1 LSGLGL
7 LRGRVAALGLVIIAL
22 LATGITV
29 AATHAA
35 APSSRDSASAAPGHA
50 AGEPPAAVAAATLR
64 VTSVTPAA
72 GSKRVNGAAPIQ
84 VTFSAPLAA
93 SSRLPRVVPAI
104 AGRWHRVSADSVE
117 FAPAAGFG
125 QHTLVRVRIPAGRHG
140 MRSENG
146 GLLAAPQTVSFRTGA
161 YSPKRLAQLLAQLRY
176 LPLTWT
182 PASAAAAA
190 GTSVAAERSA
200 AFAPPSGTFSW
211 KHGYPAQLHAFW
223 QHAGSHS
230 LIIKGAVMAF
240 EADHSLALD
249 GIAGPQVWN
258 ALFTAAAAG
267 DSNKNGYTYGI
278 ASQHLPESLTIW
290 HNGRKVL
297 HTLANTGIPGRIT
310 NVGTFPVYLRYLNQ
324 IMRGT
329 NPDGTKYA
337 DPVKYVSYFNG
348 SDAVHYFPRASY
360 GFPQSLGCVEIQ
372 LDPAK
377 TAWSY
382 LTYGSLVTVTP
393 PK

>member
-1 LSGLGL
+1 MSGLGL
-7 LRGRVAALGLVIIAL
+7 LRGRVAALGVIVVAL

-29 AATHAA
+29 AFTHAPTSPSRTA
-35 APSSRDSASAAPGHA
+35 AAAAPGHA
-50 AGEPPAAVAAATLR
+50 AAVPPAAVAATPLR
-64 VTSVTPAA
+64 VVSVTPAA
-72 GSKRVNGAAPIQ
+72 GSRQVNGASPVR

-93 SSRLPRVVPAI
+93 SSRMPKVVPAV
-104 AGRWHRVSADSVE
+104 AGRWHRVSADSVA
-117 FAPAAGFG
+117 FTPAAGFG
-125 QHTLVRVRIPAGRHG
+125 PATLVRVRIPAGRHG
-140 MRSENG
+140 VRSASG

-161 YSPKRLAQLLAQLRY
+161 YSRQRLDQLLAQLGY
-176 LPLTWT
+176 LPLNWT
-182 PASAAAAA
+182 PASGAQAA
-190 GTSVAAERSA
+190 GTSAAAERSA
-200 AFAPPSGTFSW
+200 AFAPPAGSFTW
-211 KHGYPAQLHAFW
+211 HHGYPSQLRTFW
-223 QHAGSHS
+223 QHGGSHS
-230 LIIKGAVMAF
+230 LIVKGAVMAF

-258 ALFTAAAAG
+258 TLFTAAAAG
-267 DSNKNGYTYGI
+267 TRNQHGYTYAI

-329 NPDGTKYA
+329 NPDGSKYA

-360 GFPQSLGCVEIQ
+360 GFPQSLGCVEIP
-372 LDPAK
+372 LSPAQK
-377 TAWSY
+377 AWPY
-382 LTYGSLVTVTP
+382 LTYGSLVTVTS

>member
-7 LRGRVAALGLVIIAL
+7 LRGRVAALGVIIVAL

-29 AATHAA
+29 AFTHSSTSPLRTAA
-35 APSSRDSASAAPGHA
+35 AAAPGHA
-50 AGEPPAAVAAATLR
+50 AAVPPAAVSATPLR
-64 VTSVTPAA
+64 VVSVTPAA
-72 GSKRVNGAAPIQ
+72 GSRRVNGTVPVR
-84 VTFSAPLAA
+84 VTFSAPLAG
-93 SSRLPRVVPAI
+93 SSRMPKVVPAI

-117 FAPAAGFG
+117 FMPAAGFG
-125 QHTLVRVRIPAGRHG
+125 PKTLVRVRIPAGRHG
-140 MRSENG
+140 VRSASG

-161 YSPKRLAQLLAQLRY
+161 YSPQRLGQLLAQLGY
-176 LPLTWT
+176 LPLRWT
-182 PASAAAAA
+182 PASGAQTA
-190 GTSVAAERSA
+190 GTSAAAERSA
-200 AFAPPSGTFSW
+200 AFAPPSGSFSW
-211 KHGYPAQLHAFW
+211 HRGYPSRLRAFW
-223 QHAGSHS
+223 QHGGSHS
-230 LIIKGAVMAF
+230 LIIKGAVTAF
-240 EADHSLALD
+240 EADHSLAMD

-258 ALFTAAAAG
+258 ELFTAAAAG
-267 DSNKNGYTYGI
+267 DGNKHGYTYAI
-278 ASQHLPESLTIW
+278 ASQHLPETLTIW
-290 HNGRKVL
+290 HNGRQVL

-310 NVGTFPVYLRYLNQ
+310 NTGTYPVYLRYLNQ

-337 DPVKYVSYFNG
+337 DPVQYVSYFNG

-377 TAWSY
+377 KAWQY